1 MLITRATVPEEC
13 TNVTL
18 VEGIIHGYAPNLA
31 TGATI
36 LVCIIRD
43 RLLYKLQLVSITQ
56 LLSIMLKF

>member
-1 MLITRATVPEEC
+1 MLITRAAVPEEC

-43 RLLYKLQLVSITQ
+43 RLLYKFQLVSI
-56 LLSIMLKF
+56 